1 MTRRNGQTL
10 TYDARNR
17 LISVTGELPSS
28 YAYDFAGERAE
39 SRYGA
44 DRSVYFGLDL
54 QIQNGVRFVK
64 TIDAAGSTVARIA
77 TVPFG
82 GGQAAQVVTGQV
94 AGAELL
100 QGFAVVQLL
109 GLAGAQLML
118 LGWRRRQALP
128 IGRALPAGAVVA
140 LLVFAPTSLA
150 LAETSNGDL
159 NGDGRVDVGDVVIMQ
174 RLLAQEFPPSPSQA
188 EAADVAPIVPGPD
201 GELTVGDGVLL
212 LRAAAGED
220 VDGDGLDGEA
230 EAAAGTNPFR
240 SDTDGDGLS
249 DSEELA
255 LGTNPA
261 GDGSVDTDQDGVDD
275 ATEVAQGTN
284 PLLADSDGDG
294 IVDGRDGQPL
304 VLNPEAVHY
313 VHTDHLGGTAL
324 LTDTLGTVVREI
336 AYGLWGEER
345 RNEPTPGA
353 PASTPNP
360 EVGFTGQQ
368 PDRGTG
374 LVYFGARWVD
384 PELGRFTQ
392 PDPIVAAVFNP
403 QSLNRFAYV
412 LNDPLNRIDP
422 TGNFSFGGM
431 MSGIGSFF
439 GRIGSAIG
447 GFATGLGSALLGFG
461 GALLTSTLNFA
472 SRMLDQAQRFVDQA
486 QAAVRQIRQWP
497 GTAVQAVVGAARK
510 GVLGLGRKLGLV
522 KEEDPS
528 GDSSDSATGSMT
540 SEQRQAVFDGEVAAL
555 RAEGVKFDAVFE
567 NGFASAKL
575 NQDGT
580 VDVGTLRLSDTA
592 FRARLRANAI
602 GGVTLNAL
610 GGPKIRV
617 FAGAIG
623 NLRELPLDVDNP
635 TTPTLV
641 RLGSTPGAGVRF
653 SIFHELAHNGGIGT
667 GKVNEVRAN
676 LEALSRMGI
685 RP

>member
-1 MTRRNGQTL
+1 MVLADGSGNHLRSWTYDWVGRPLSASYPDGEVVQRRYDTMGIDRVWSSERVYVDDVVHNAELQPVSIDYGNGTVRELAFEPDSGFIDRIHDRRGATSLLDRRFDYDLTGKIRTATDAVRPEETLSGVQYDDLGRLTGYRRGSGPFQTNAYDPLGNLVWKEGTPIPYQHPTKPHAPFDATDPDRFAYDARGNMTRRNGQTL

-82 GGQAAQVVTGQV
+82 GGQAAQAVTGQV

-118 LGWRRRQALP
+118 LGWRRRQGLS

-140 LLVFAPTSLA
+140 LLVFGPTSLA

-174 RLLAQEFPPSPSQA
+174 RLLAKEFPPSPAQA
-188 EAADVAPIVPGPD
+188 EAGDVAPLVPGPD

-255 LGTNPA
+255 LGTDPA
-261 GDGSVDTDQDGVDD
+261 SDGGIDTDQDGVDD

-336 AYGLWGEER
+336 TYGLWGEER

-374 LVYFGARWVD
+374 LIYFGARWVD

-439 GRIGSAIG
+439 GRIGTAIG
-447 GFATGLGSALLGFG
+447 
-461 GALLTSTLNFA
+461 
-472 SRMLDQAQRFVDQA
+472 
-486 QAAVRQIRQWP
+486 
-497 GTAVQAVVGAARK
+497 
-510 GVLGLGRKLGLV
+510 
-522 KEEDPS
+522 
-528 GDSSDSATGSMT
+528 
-540 SEQRQAVFDGEVAAL
+540 
-555 RAEGVKFDAVFE
+555 
-567 NGFASAKL
+567 
-575 NQDGT
+575 
-580 VDVGTLRLSDTA
+580 
-592 FRARLRANAI
+592 
-602 GGVTLNAL
+602 
-610 GGPKIRV
+610 
-617 FAGAIG
+617 
-623 NLRELPLDVDNP
+623 
-635 TTPTLV
+635 
-641 RLGSTPGAGVRF
+641 
-653 SIFHELAHNGGIGT
+653 
-667 GKVNEVRAN
+667 
-676 LEALSRMGI
+676 
-685 RP
+685 